1 MLLVDCLHHLRHT
14 KLIRG
19 ALTSGSNSEHTFL
32 RTVRKMKNKITG
44 VVGATGKTGIRVL
57 AQLLQLGYSTRG
69 LSRGVSG
76 NNHRTFDWSDRS
88 TWRLALEGLH
98 SVYVTYFPDLAVPG
112 AEDDIRAF
120 VELAKIC
127 KIKHIVLLSGRG
139 EEGAQRAEEVV
150 KLSGLDWNIV
160 RASWF
165 MQNFSE
171 SFMHE
176 GLRAGELI
184 LPEPKATEPFI
195 DVHDIADVVVAALTK
210 HELRNQ
216 LLEITGP
223 ELLSF
228 VDCVNTISLVS
239 GREIGFTTLPVDSYL
254 AVARADG
261 LPDDIAWLINE
272 LFVNVLDGRNES
284 TTDTVERVL
293 GRPARR
299 FDRYVKAVAGSGV
312 WAEQKRL
319 IES

>member
-1 MLLVDCLHHLRHT
+1 
-14 KLIRG
+14 
-19 ALTSGSNSEHTFL
+19 
-32 RTVRKMKNKITG
+32 MKNKITG

-57 AQLLQLGYSTRG
+57 TQLQQLGYSTRG

-76 NNHRTFDWSDRS
+76 NNHRTFDWSDRT
-88 TWRLALEGLH
+88 TWRPALEGLH
-98 SVYVTYFPDLAVPG
+98 SVYVTYFPDLAVPS

-139 EEGAQRAEEVV
+139 EEGAQRAEEVI
-150 KLSGLDWNIV
+150 KFSGLGWNIV

-171 SFMHE
+171 SFMHD
-176 GLRAGELI
+176 GLKAGELI

-195 DVHDIADVVVAALTK
+195 DVDDIADVVVAALTR

-228 VDCVNTISLVS
+228 VECVEEIARASK
-239 GREIGFTTLPVDSYL
+239 REISFTTLPVETYL
-254 AVARADG
+254 AAAKAEG
-261 LPDDIAWLINE
+261 LPEDIAWLINE

-284 TTDTVERVL
+284 RTDTVERVL
-293 GRPARR
+293 ERPARR
-299 FDRYVKAVAGSGV
+299 FDSYVKALAGSGV
-312 WAEQKRL
+312 WAEQKQL

>member
-1 MLLVDCLHHLRHT
+1 
-14 KLIRG
+14 
-19 ALTSGSNSEHTFL
+19 
-32 RTVRKMKNKITG
+32 MKNEIIG
-44 VVGATGKTGIRVL
+44 VVGATGKTGGRVL
-57 AQLLQLGYSTRG
+57 TQLQQLGYSTRG
-69 LSRGVSG
+69 LSRGVAG
-76 NNHRTFDWSDRS
+76 KNHCTFDWSDRS
-88 TWRLALEGLH
+88 TWQAALEGLS
-98 SVYVTYFPDLAVPG
+98 SVYVTYFPDLAVPR

-120 VELAKIC
+120 VETAKASE
-127 KIKHIVLLSGRG
+127 IKHVVLLSGRG
-139 EEGAQRAEEVV
+139 EEGAQRAEDVV
-150 KLSGLDWNIV
+150 RSSGLAWNIV

-171 SFMHE
+171 SFMHD
-176 GLRAGELI
+176 GLKAGELV

-195 DVHDIADVVVAALTK
+195 DVDDIADVVVAALTR

-228 VDCVNTISLVS
+228 IDCVNTIAHASA
-239 GREIGFTTLPVDSYL
+239 REIGFTTLPVDTYL
-254 AVARADG
+254 QAARADG

-299 FDRYVKAVAGSGV
+299 FESYVMSVASTGIWDEEKQV
-312 WAEQKRL
+312 M
-319 IES
+319 ES

>member
-1 MLLVDCLHHLRHT
+1 
-14 KLIRG
+14 
-19 ALTSGSNSEHTFL
+19 
-32 RTVRKMKNKITG
+32 MKNEIIG

-57 AQLLQLGYSTRG
+57 NQLQQLGYATRG
-69 LSRGVSG
+69 LSRGVTG
-76 NNHRTFDWSDRS
+76 DNNCTFDWTDRS
-88 TWRLALEGLH
+88 TWQAALEGLQ
-98 SVYVTYFPDLAVPG
+98 SVYVTYFPDLAVPT

-120 VELAKIC
+120 VDSAKAC

-150 KLSGLDWNIV
+150 ISSGLEWNII

-171 SFMHE
+171 SFMHD
-176 GLRAGELI
+176 GLKSGELV
-184 LPEPKATEPFI
+184 LPVPRATEPFI
-195 DVHDIADVVVAALTK
+195 DVDDIAEVAVAALTR
-210 HELRNQ
+210 HDLRNQ

-228 VDCVNTISLVS
+228 IDCVETIASAS
-239 GREIGFTTLPVDSYL
+239 GRDIGFTTLPVETYL
-254 AVARADG
+254 AAARADG

-284 TTDTVERVL
+284 VTSTVERVL
-293 GRPARR
+293 GRSARR
-299 FDRYVKAVAGSGV
+299 FSSYVQAAAIRGV
-312 WAEQKRL
+312 WEEENHL